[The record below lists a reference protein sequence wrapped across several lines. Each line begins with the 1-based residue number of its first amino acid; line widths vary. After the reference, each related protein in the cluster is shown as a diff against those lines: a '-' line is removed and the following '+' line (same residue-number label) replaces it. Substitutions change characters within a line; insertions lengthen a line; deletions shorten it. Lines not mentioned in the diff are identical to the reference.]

1 MYLELCLFFS
11 VDNTPYAS
19 TVAPVT
25 YRTPVIPTTFRP
37 IVYST
42 AAPTIQPAYTRT
54 QYNSDKAANIVRQ
67 ENDVS
72 SDAYHYSY
80 QTDNGLVAEESGA
93 VEPSVNGG
101 GTRVRGFY
109 QYVGSDGLTY
119 RVDYTADENGFRPVG
134 VHLPVLGA
142 K

>member
-1 MYLELCLFFS
+1 MS
-11 VDNTPYAS
+11 
-19 TVAPVT
+19 
-25 YRTPVIPTTFRP
+25 TFRP

-42 AAPTIQPAYTRT
+42 AAPTTHPAYTRT

-67 ENDVS
+67 ENDV
-72 SDAYHYSY
+72 APNGYHYSY
-80 QTDNGLVAEESGA
+80 ETDNGLVAEESGA
-93 VEPSVNGG
+93 VEPAVNGAG

-134 VHLPVLGA
+134 AHLPVLGA
-142 K
+142 